1 MQVHDFLDGVN
12 LSSLDAADLVFLV
25 ELLLDT
31 EDLPQTLSFDGW
43 EIGDL
48 RRFLHVAL
56 ADAKGE
62 AYVKGAALS
71 RMRAVLRQL
80 QALAAQQHHS
90 SPQASSPLSAS

>member
-48 RRFLHVAL
+48 RRFLHAAL
-56 ADAKGE
+56 ADAKAE
-62 AYVKGAALS
+62 AYVKAAALS

-80 QALAAQQHHS
+80 QALAAQQQHGNPH
-90 SPQASSPLSAS
+90 ASSPLATS